1 MSARPLV
8 LFTDFGSADFY
19 AGVMRAVLASLSPT
33 SSVLDLHH
41 DIPAHDIDAA
51 SFVLARAFEYLPRNA
66 VVVAVVDPGVGTERR
81 GLIVS
86 IGERTIVGPDNGLV
100 SDLLV
105 SASLSA
111 TARFVAIDESMAR
124 RETGIRSRGDTFHG
138 RDIFAPVAAA
148 IALGTSVSR
157 LGMRADGVVML
168 RNVPG
173 ASVDGG
179 VIHARGRYVD
189 RFGNVMSD
197 VPLELVERVF
207 GDVERVR
214 VSVAGRD
221 AGPLRRTYAEG
232 ESGELMALINSWGLV
247 EVAMNGGRAIV
258 YLRNVPAAAI
268 AFELR
273 RA

>member
-111 TARFVAIDESMAR
+111 TARFVAIDEDMAR
-124 RETGIRSRGDTFHG
+124 RETGLRSRGDTFHG

-157 LGMRADGVVML
+157 LGKRADGVVML
-168 RNVPG
+168 SNVPG

-179 VIHARGRYVD
+179 VIRARGRYVD

-197 VPLELVERVF
+197 VPQELVERVF
-207 GDVERVR
+207 GDVEHVR

-221 AGPLRRTYAEG
+221 AGALRRTYAEG
-232 ESGELMALINSWGLV
+232 EGGELMALINSWGLV